1 MTARVH
7 VHTQTTSAP
16 SHQCAFKLFLGFHF
30 SICFCCCKRTS
41 RRLSISSVLY
51 SPVATIGVHPV
62 VCAVFCRRAG
72 VPVPTSPDVPI
83 ACFETCPQKNKW
95 KRNKISSVRRESER
109 GEVYIGLCGG
119 RWDTEEGGTYACM
132 HASTYGWALRACHAC
147 VDLLSPL
154 SGFCDPLWK

>member
-1 MTARVH
+1 MVILGLLYSLHTTTEYHSDGRSVANSCIDHMQALHTTHTHTHSSTHTTARVH
-7 VHTQTTSAP
+7 VHTQTTRAP

-83 ACFETCPQKNKW
+83 ACFETCPPPK
-95 KRNKISSVRRESER
+95 KIEKQQIKL
-109 GEVYIGLCGG
+109 G
-119 RWDTEEGGTYACM
+119 
-132 HASTYGWALRACHAC
+132 
-147 VDLLSPL
+147 
-154 SGFCDPLWK
+154 